1 MVFQHFGLLAHRRV
15 LDNVAFGLEIR
26 GMSKAERLK
35 RANDV
40 LRLVGLEDS
49 ANQFPDELSGGMQQR
64 VGLARAFAVEPAVM
78 LYDEPFSALD
88 PLIRRDMQDEV
99 CRLQEETGKTM
110 VFITHDLP
118 EALRLGDRIA
128 IMRDGAIVQLGTP
141 EELVG
146 APADDYVANFVRD
159 IPRSHVLTLR
169 WIMRPAR
176 PGEEDGPR
184 LDVRT
189 TVRTAIPVIVGSER
203 PVCAVEGDRVV
214 GVVDREAV
222 LTAIAGES

>member
-1 MVFQHFGLLAHRRV
+1 VPRP
-15 LDNVAFGLEIR
+15 
-26 GMSKAERLK
+26 ERLA
-35 RANDV
+35 RANEV
-40 LRLVGLEDS
+40 LELVGLEDV
-49 ANQFPDELSGGMQQR
+49 ANSFPDQLSGGMQQR
-64 VGLARAFAVEPAVM
+64 VGLARAFAVDPKVM

-99 CRLQEETGKTM
+99 CRLQVETGKTM

-146 APADDYVANFVRD
+146 SPADDYVANFVRD

-169 WIMRPAR
+169 WIMREPA
-176 PGEEDGPR
+176 PGEESGPR

-189 TVRTAIPVIVGSER
+189 TVRDAVPVIVGNER
-203 PVCAVEGDRVV
+203 PVCAVEGERVV
-214 GVVDREAV
+214 GVVDKEAV
-222 LTAIAGES
+222 LTAIAGERG